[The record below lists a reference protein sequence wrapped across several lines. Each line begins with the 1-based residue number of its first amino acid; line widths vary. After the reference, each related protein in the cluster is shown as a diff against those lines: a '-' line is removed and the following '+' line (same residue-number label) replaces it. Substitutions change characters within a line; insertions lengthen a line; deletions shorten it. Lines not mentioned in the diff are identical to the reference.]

1 MKKKLSRLLCALL
14 VMTMVLAMVPAV
26 SAADKEIAKTA
37 TLLSTFETTISG
49 CTSKNHTDSK
59 NPAKDYTYKIDG
71 VDYSST
77 TSKYLEKVSTS
88 AGKTT
93 WKVKAVNTAKDSG
106 EDTVK
111 LVATCPTCQKTA
123 TYNVTVKYAEIKS
136 FVLDTD
142 KTTLTITKNAA
153 EMPVDGDESKAT
165 VFVKPLDTNKKEDTV
180 NQKVQWRSSNSLAVK
195 VTADSVDTR
204 KATLQVTGKAG
215 AKATI
220 TAIPEGS
227 STLSYSF
234 TVTVTDNNL
243 TLSLD
248 KDEMSMEVDKE
259 ASVKATMGGPLK
271 DSRCYISWYPAKND
285 LTDAQRHKDLQRL
298 INDNTV
304 KVTDVAELTGD
315 LNGTFKALKTGD
327 FYLLAQAYTR
337 DGRKY
342 SDIQVCH
349 VYVKDGSYEIKI
361 EPTQAVASTDNASTV
376 ETEKKAGK
384 YNPKDENSKF
394 YTGEEY
400 ADKDRLALTAWLKS
414 ASMSAEAKIAATWTV
429 EDSGI
434 VAFENTDSSIR
445 TKTVSTIKNQE
456 TVNIRAMG
464 KGKTTVTAETKEGKA
479 TFTITVWDS
488 IKLIAPSTTPYDYTN
503 EITVSSDNPLASMQ
517 AKKPTFSVDVMTS
530 AGKRGMSVPV
540 EWQGREIDTKNG
552 TVKFNGVLKLNQN
565 ENYTVY
571 QLGTLNFN
579 GVWTE
584 SKTANTT
591 VYAIT
596 KISDSAS
603 SIKITTQPQSASYNV
618 GKKVEALKVV
628 ATGSSNL
635 TYQWYDGD
643 TNKPISGATKATYT
657 PSISKSGTFKYYCIV
672 SAGSEYVIS
681 DTAVIKVSG
690 EYRVELSNSSG
701 SAVGNPTAVVG
712 SGTTYSVDVQK
723 WDYDSGKYGTAGS
736 CTVTWDVTKNSEY
749 GSVSS
754 TSSSVTFTGK
764 AAKAASKGYNAM
776 VVTATIKKNGTEVGT
791 DEISVTVNPAEA
803 STVKQSVGSGAALKA
818 SSITSAVTKA
828 AGSNAKLS
836 YIIFNTPKSCTLQK
850 SSSSS
855 SSIGDTKCYVSTTSG
870 QKLSDVYV
878 KTSASSASVT
888 YTAYDADDYVLATG
902 TVSFDAND
910 SGDTITASG
919 ASLKTIGAADQ
930 ITGEYAK
937 ADYVKFDLPRASE
950 GKLYYDYTTISDFG
964 GEVKDSDKYYLDASS
979 SQNDIEDVYFLP
991 AAGVTGKFK
1000 IDYTAYSSSNSD
1012 LGSGTITVNIKSKTS
1027 SDKFTDVSTKTGF
1040 QWAADSIDFGADN
1053 GIIKGATTYTF
1064 APSQSLTRAQ
1074 LVTILY
1080 RAAGSPSVSGVTN
1093 PFKDTKSDYYTNA
1106 MLWAYKN
1113 SIVTGTSA
1121 TTFSPD
1127 SPVTRE
1133 QIAAILYRYMG
1144 SPTATGSLTGFTDRA
1159 NVSTYATTAMQWA
1172 IGKGYITGIG
1182 TKLDPKGNATRAQV
1196 AVIIHRFLTK

>member
-14 VMTMVLAMVPAV
+14 VLTMVLAMVPAV
-26 SAADKEIAKTA
+26 SAAGEGMSASNPIELYVGEELKADEFRSFKCPTHNAKTTTTC
-37 TLLSTFETTISG
+37 TLVDASDNSVSTKSGYVTYSSGYITAKSTTLTTRNGNVEENVAKFTMKCSTKDCTESLTRYYKVYSTAKGVTLKDASGTTISDTLRISKG
-49 CTSKNHTDSK
+49 EELKVYYTLNPVTMNPENITAETEDSAVAVVTS
-59 NPAKDYTYKIDG
+59 DG
-71 VDYSST
+71 WDM
-77 TSKYLEKVSTS
+77 S
-88 AGKTT
+88 AGKPYF
-93 WKVKAVNTAKDSG
+93 
-106 EDTVK
+106 TVK
-111 LVATCPTCQKTA
+111 GVENGCTTKLVIKLDEGRSSKVTKT
-123 TYNVTVKYAEIKS
+123 VTIITGGIGLLTLKNGNDIVSKSNYETSEIQTLNAA
-136 FVLDTD
+136 VDD
-142 KTTLTITKNAA
+142 TLTLTPMADA
-153 EMPVDGDESKAT
+153 VLGKASD
-165 VFVKPLDTNKKEDTV
+165 VS
-180 NQKVQWRSSNSLAVK
+180 WS
-195 VTADSVDTR
+195 VTGSADISISSVDS
-204 KATLQVTGKAG
+204 KTGKATFKVEG
-215 AKATI
+215 TGSATI
-220 TAIPEGS
+220 TADLNSTKAKVNVLVLSKATKVEVVAAYSTDTTKSLIDDGEMAISDTLNLKAKITPSANQTSAENAKWTITSGS
-227 STLSYSF
+227 SHVEFTSKNVDADDSSLAKGE
-234 TVTVTDNNL
+234 TVTLKPKKAGTF
-243 TLSLD
+243 TLKVEL
-248 KDEMSMEVDKE
+248 
-259 ASVKATMGGPLK
+259 GGK
-271 DSRCYISWYPAKND
+271 SD
-285 LTDAQRHKDLQRL
+285 
-298 INDNTV
+298 
-304 KVTDVAELTGD
+304 ELTMKI
-315 LNGTFKALKTGD
+315 NAASK
-327 FYLLAQAYTR
+327 
-337 DGRKY
+337 
-342 SDIQVCH
+342 V
-349 VYVKDGSYEIKI
+349 VYVKSLSNTSKLSPTVRDGSTQEIVDQMNSSSSAYRYI
-361 EPTQAVASTDNASTV
+361 SATTTEN
-376 ETEKKAGK
+376 ETI
-384 YNPKDENSKF
+384 Y
-394 YTGEEY
+394 
-400 ADKDRLALTAWLKS
+400 
-414 ASMSAEAKIAATWTV
+414 
-429 EDSGI
+429 
-434 VAFENTDSSIR
+434 
-445 TKTVSTIKNQE
+445 
-456 TVNIRAMG
+456 
-464 KGKTTVTAETKEGKA
+464 
-479 TFTITVWDS
+479 
-488 IKLIAPSTTPYDYTN
+488 
-503 EITVSSDNPLASMQ
+503 
-517 AKKPTFSVDVMTS
+517 
-530 AGKRGMSVPV
+530 VPV
-540 EWQGREIDTKNG
+540 EWRTARKNNDGTATVYGLVMSEDEDGTIYDYSQLNATSSLQVTATAKLSDEATISKIEITSSKDLAIADDRVTLTANAEVMPSNA
-552 TVKFNGVLKLNQN
+552 TVK
-565 ENYTVY
+565 
-571 QLGTLNFN
+571 
-579 GVWTE
+579 
-584 SKTANTT
+584 
-591 VYAIT
+591 
-596 KISDSAS
+596 
-603 SIKITTQPQSASYNV
+603 
-618 GKKVEALKVV
+618 
-628 ATGSSNL
+628 
-635 TYQWYDGD
+635 YQWYVNGKSVKD
-643 TNKPISGATKATYT
+643 ATSKTYT
-657 PSISKSGTFKYYCIV
+657 YTIPKAS
-672 SAGSEYVIS
+672 S
-681 DTAVIKVSG
+681 D
-690 EYRVELSNSSG
+690 
-701 SAVGNPTAVVG
+701 
-712 SGTTYSVDVQK
+712 
-723 WDYDSGKYGTAGS
+723 
-736 CTVTWDVTKNSEY
+736 
-749 GSVSS
+749 SS
-754 TSSSVTFTGK
+754 TSYKFK
-764 AAKAASKGYNAM
+764 CE
-776 VVTATIKKNGTEVGT
+776 VTATYKGESTSTMSKEYTVSVSRDYAVSVSTSTGKTSFTVGDKPELEAT
-791 DEISVTVNPAEA
+791 LTYKGSKVSNPSVTWKIYDEKENSIDSNVATLSASGSTATLTTKAVKNASGDKIVVRATISANGQSFSSSATLTIKPAEA

-964 GEVKDSDKYYLDASS
+964 GEVKESDKYYLDASS

-1000 IDYTAYSSSNSD
+1000 IDYTAYSSSSSD

>member
-1 MKKKLSRLLCALL
+1 MSKEYTVSVSRDY
-14 VMTMVLAMVPAV
+14 AV
-26 SAADKEIAKTA
+26 SVSTSTGKTSFTVGDKPELEATLTYKGSKVSNPSVTWKIYDEKENSIDSNVATLSASGSTA
-37 TLLSTFETTISG
+37 TLTTKAVKNASGDKIVVRATISANG
-49 CTSKNHTDSK
+49 QSF
-59 NPAKDYTYKIDG
+59 
-71 VDYSST
+71 SS
-77 TSKYLEKVSTS
+77 S
-88 AGKTT
+88 A
-93 WKVKAVNTAKDSG
+93 
-106 EDTVK
+106 
-111 LVATCPTCQKTA
+111 
-123 TYNVTVKYAEIKS
+123 
-136 FVLDTD
+136 
-142 KTTLTITKNAA
+142 TLTIK
-153 EMPVDGDESKAT
+153 
-165 VFVKPLDTNKKEDTV
+165 
-180 NQKVQWRSSNSLAVK
+180 
-195 VTADSVDTR
+195 
-204 KATLQVTGKAG
+204 
-215 AKATI
+215 
-220 TAIPEGS
+220 
-227 STLSYSF
+227 
-234 TVTVTDNNL
+234 
-243 TLSLD
+243 
-248 KDEMSMEVDKE
+248 
-259 ASVKATMGGPLK
+259 
-271 DSRCYISWYPAKND
+271 
-285 LTDAQRHKDLQRL
+285 
-298 INDNTV
+298 
-304 KVTDVAELTGD
+304 
-315 LNGTFKALKTGD
+315 
-327 FYLLAQAYTR
+327 
-337 DGRKY
+337 
-342 SDIQVCH
+342 
-349 VYVKDGSYEIKI
+349 
-361 EPTQAVASTDNASTV
+361 
-376 ETEKKAGK
+376 
-384 YNPKDENSKF
+384 
-394 YTGEEY
+394 
-400 ADKDRLALTAWLKS
+400 
-414 ASMSAEAKIAATWTV
+414 
-429 EDSGI
+429 
-434 VAFENTDSSIR
+434 
-445 TKTVSTIKNQE
+445 
-456 TVNIRAMG
+456 
-464 KGKTTVTAETKEGKA
+464 
-479 TFTITVWDS
+479 
-488 IKLIAPSTTPYDYTN
+488 
-503 EITVSSDNPLASMQ
+503 
-517 AKKPTFSVDVMTS
+517 
-530 AGKRGMSVPV
+530 
-540 EWQGREIDTKNG
+540 
-552 TVKFNGVLKLNQN
+552 
-565 ENYTVY
+565 
-571 QLGTLNFN
+571 
-579 GVWTE
+579 
-584 SKTANTT
+584 
-591 VYAIT
+591 
-596 KISDSAS
+596 
-603 SIKITTQPQSASYNV
+603 
-618 GKKVEALKVV
+618 
-628 ATGSSNL
+628 
-635 TYQWYDGD
+635 
-643 TNKPISGATKATYT
+643 
-657 PSISKSGTFKYYCIV
+657 
-672 SAGSEYVIS
+672 
-681 DTAVIKVSG
+681 
-690 EYRVELSNSSG
+690 
-701 SAVGNPTAVVG
+701 
-712 SGTTYSVDVQK
+712 
-723 WDYDSGKYGTAGS
+723 
-736 CTVTWDVTKNSEY
+736 
-749 GSVSS
+749 
-754 TSSSVTFTGK
+754 
-764 AAKAASKGYNAM
+764 
-776 VVTATIKKNGTEVGT
+776 
-791 DEISVTVNPAEA
+791 PAEA

-964 GEVKDSDKYYLDASS
+964 GEVKESDKYYLDASS

>member
-14 VMTMVLAMVPAV
+14 VLTMVLAMVPAV
-26 SAADKEIAKTA
+26 SAAGTGKSADDPIVLYDGQTSSDVPKCTGNHTLTA
-37 TLLSTFETTISG
+37 TFYEVFGSTESNTTKYVSFN
-49 CTSKNHTDSK
+49 SKTGLIT
-59 NPAKDYTYKIDG
+59 AKDATYKNGTWG
-71 VDYSST
+71 V
-77 TSKYLEKVSTS
+77 
-88 AGKTT
+88 
-93 WKVKAVNTAKDSG
+93 VKAVFSCKNADLTDTVRYYKVFDNAKSITLTDESGTKITNSLRATAGGANVYFTGYTGNPALISVSTDDKTIATAEINETGYSAKKPYFTVTAVGEGTTTLYVTIDQGRSTEKTTSYMVITGRSGVLTLKKGTEVISQSNYRTDEVKDGTLSASVDDTLTLTPSADSTLGNVSDVKWVVNDAKDLETYGLEDETPADVTFEKVDAKTKAATFRFELSG
-106 EDTVK
+106 VAVLKAK
-111 LVATCPTCQKTA
+111 LGTESAVVIVNIVSNIRKVAIEG
-123 TYNVTVKYAEIKS
+123 TY
-136 FVLDTD
+136 TD
-142 KTTLTITKNAA
+142 DKALID
-153 EMPVDGDESKAT
+153 DGQMNNNGKLNLS
-165 VFVKPLDTNKKEDTV
+165 
-180 NQKVQWRSSNSLAVK
+180 VK
-195 VTADSVDTR
+195 VTPDANKGDAVSAKWTITSGSDFVAYEKNADSKIDVDDNTV
-204 KATLQVTGKAG
+204 ATGKAVTLK
-215 AKATI
+215 AKRAGTFTI
-220 TAIPEGS
+220 KVE
-227 STLSYSF
+227 L
-234 TVTVTDNNL
+234 
-243 TLSLD
+243 
-248 KDEMSMEVDKE
+248 
-259 ASVKATMGGPLK
+259 GGK
-271 DSRCYISWYPAKND
+271 SD
-285 LTDAQRHKDLQRL
+285 
-298 INDNTV
+298 
-304 KVTDVAELTGD
+304 ELTMKI
-315 LNGTFKALKTGD
+315 NAASK
-327 FYLLAQAYTR
+327 
-337 DGRKY
+337 
-342 SDIQVCH
+342 V
-349 VYVKDGSYEIKI
+349 VYVKSLSNTSKLSPTVRDGSTQEIVDQMNSSSSAYRYI
-361 EPTQAVASTDNASTV
+361 SATTTEN
-376 ETEKKAGK
+376 ETI
-384 YNPKDENSKF
+384 Y
-394 YTGEEY
+394 
-400 ADKDRLALTAWLKS
+400 
-414 ASMSAEAKIAATWTV
+414 
-429 EDSGI
+429 
-434 VAFENTDSSIR
+434 
-445 TKTVSTIKNQE
+445 
-456 TVNIRAMG
+456 
-464 KGKTTVTAETKEGKA
+464 
-479 TFTITVWDS
+479 
-488 IKLIAPSTTPYDYTN
+488 
-503 EITVSSDNPLASMQ
+503 
-517 AKKPTFSVDVMTS
+517 
-530 AGKRGMSVPV
+530 VPV
-540 EWQGREIDTKNG
+540 EWRTARKNNDGTATVYGLVMSEDEDGTIYDYSQLNATSSLQVTATAKLSDEATISKIEITSSKDLAIADDRVTLTANAEVMPSNA
-552 TVKFNGVLKLNQN
+552 TVK
-565 ENYTVY
+565 
-571 QLGTLNFN
+571 
-579 GVWTE
+579 
-584 SKTANTT
+584 
-591 VYAIT
+591 
-596 KISDSAS
+596 
-603 SIKITTQPQSASYNV
+603 
-618 GKKVEALKVV
+618 
-628 ATGSSNL
+628 
-635 TYQWYDGD
+635 YQWYVNGKSVKD
-643 TNKPISGATKATYT
+643 ATSKTYT
-657 PSISKSGTFKYYCIV
+657 YTIPKAS
-672 SAGSEYVIS
+672 S
-681 DTAVIKVSG
+681 D
-690 EYRVELSNSSG
+690 
-701 SAVGNPTAVVG
+701 
-712 SGTTYSVDVQK
+712 
-723 WDYDSGKYGTAGS
+723 
-736 CTVTWDVTKNSEY
+736 
-749 GSVSS
+749 SS
-754 TSSSVTFTGK
+754 TSYKFK
-764 AAKAASKGYNAM
+764 CE
-776 VVTATIKKNGTEVGT
+776 VTATYKGESTSTMSKEYTVSVSRDYAVSVSTSTGKTSFTVGDKPELEAT
-791 DEISVTVNPAEA
+791 LTYKGSKVSNPSVTWKIYDEKENSIDSNVATLSASGSTATLTTKAVKNASGDKIVVRATISANGQSFSSSATLTIKPAEA

-919 ASLKTIGAADQ
+919 ASLKTIGAVDQ
-930 ITGEYAK
+930 ITGEYAN
-937 ADYVKFDLPRASE
+937 ADYVKFDLPKASE

>member
-1 MKKKLSRLLCALL
+1 VTTREGDTNTYEYDANCSKNITAEATLTDDAAVTKVEITSNKDLAIADDRVTLTANAEVMPSNATVKYQWYVNGKSVKDATSKTYTYTIPKASSDSSTSYKFKCEVTATYKGESTSTMSKEYTVSVSRDY
-14 VMTMVLAMVPAV
+14 AV
-26 SAADKEIAKTA
+26 SVSTSTGKTSFTVGDKPELEATLTYKGSKVSNPSVTWKIYDEKENSIDSNVATLSASGSTA
-37 TLLSTFETTISG
+37 TLTTKAVKKASGDKIVVRATISANG
-49 CTSKNHTDSK
+49 QSF
-59 NPAKDYTYKIDG
+59 
-71 VDYSST
+71 SS
-77 TSKYLEKVSTS
+77 SE
-88 AGKTT
+88 
-93 WKVKAVNTAKDSG
+93 
-106 EDTVK
+106 
-111 LVATCPTCQKTA
+111 
-123 TYNVTVKYAEIKS
+123 
-136 FVLDTD
+136 
-142 KTTLTITKNAA
+142 TLTIK
-153 EMPVDGDESKAT
+153 
-165 VFVKPLDTNKKEDTV
+165 
-180 NQKVQWRSSNSLAVK
+180 
-195 VTADSVDTR
+195 
-204 KATLQVTGKAG
+204 
-215 AKATI
+215 
-220 TAIPEGS
+220 
-227 STLSYSF
+227 
-234 TVTVTDNNL
+234 
-243 TLSLD
+243 
-248 KDEMSMEVDKE
+248 
-259 ASVKATMGGPLK
+259 
-271 DSRCYISWYPAKND
+271 
-285 LTDAQRHKDLQRL
+285 
-298 INDNTV
+298 
-304 KVTDVAELTGD
+304 
-315 LNGTFKALKTGD
+315 
-327 FYLLAQAYTR
+327 
-337 DGRKY
+337 
-342 SDIQVCH
+342 
-349 VYVKDGSYEIKI
+349 
-361 EPTQAVASTDNASTV
+361 
-376 ETEKKAGK
+376 
-384 YNPKDENSKF
+384 
-394 YTGEEY
+394 
-400 ADKDRLALTAWLKS
+400 
-414 ASMSAEAKIAATWTV
+414 
-429 EDSGI
+429 
-434 VAFENTDSSIR
+434 
-445 TKTVSTIKNQE
+445 
-456 TVNIRAMG
+456 
-464 KGKTTVTAETKEGKA
+464 
-479 TFTITVWDS
+479 
-488 IKLIAPSTTPYDYTN
+488 
-503 EITVSSDNPLASMQ
+503 
-517 AKKPTFSVDVMTS
+517 
-530 AGKRGMSVPV
+530 
-540 EWQGREIDTKNG
+540 
-552 TVKFNGVLKLNQN
+552 
-565 ENYTVY
+565 
-571 QLGTLNFN
+571 
-579 GVWTE
+579 
-584 SKTANTT
+584 
-591 VYAIT
+591 
-596 KISDSAS
+596 
-603 SIKITTQPQSASYNV
+603 
-618 GKKVEALKVV
+618 
-628 ATGSSNL
+628 
-635 TYQWYDGD
+635 
-643 TNKPISGATKATYT
+643 
-657 PSISKSGTFKYYCIV
+657 
-672 SAGSEYVIS
+672 
-681 DTAVIKVSG
+681 
-690 EYRVELSNSSG
+690 
-701 SAVGNPTAVVG
+701 
-712 SGTTYSVDVQK
+712 
-723 WDYDSGKYGTAGS
+723 
-736 CTVTWDVTKNSEY
+736 
-749 GSVSS
+749 
-754 TSSSVTFTGK
+754 
-764 AAKAASKGYNAM
+764 
-776 VVTATIKKNGTEVGT
+776 
-791 DEISVTVNPAEA
+791 PAEA

-964 GEVKDSDKYYLDASS
+964 GEVKESDKYYLDASS

-1012 LGSGTITVNIKSKTS
+1012 LGSGTITVNIKSKTA

>member
-26 SAADKEIAKTA
+26 SAEGTGKSADDPIVLYDGQTSSDVPKCTGNHTLTATFYEVFGSTESKTTKYVSFNSKTGLITAKDATYKNGTWGVVKAVFSCKNSDLTDNVRYYKVFDNAKSITLTDESGTKITNSLRATAGGANVYFTGYTGNPALISVSTDDKTIATAEINETGYSAKKPYFTVTAVGEGTTTLYVTIDQGRSTEKTTSYLVITGRSGVLTLKKGTEVISQSNYRTDEVKDGTLSASVDDTLTLTPSADSTLGNVSDVKWVVNDAKDLETYGLKDETPADVTFEKVDAKTKAATFRFERSGVAVLKAKLGTESAVVIVNIVSNIRKVAIEGTYTDDKALIDDGQMNNNGKLNLSVKVTPDANKGDAVSAKWTITSGSDFVAYEKNADSKIDVDDNTVATGKAVTLKAKRAGTFTIKVELGGKSDELTMKINKQGTVIQIKRIPTNKLRATVRAGTADEIVQQMNENVLYNSITAIDSEGYNVQVPVRWYDAQISSDKKSATVSGYAVTTREGDTNTYEYDANCSKNITAEATLTDDAAVTKVEITSSKDLAIADDRVTLTANAEVMPSNATVKYQWYVNGKSVKDATSKTYTYTIPKASSDSSTSYKFKCEVTATYKGESTSTMSKEYTVSVSRDYAVSVSTSTGKTSFTVGDKPELEATLTYKGSKVSNPSVTWKIYDEKENSIDSNVATLSASGSTA
-37 TLLSTFETTISG
+37 TLTTKAVKNASGDKIVVRATISANG
-49 CTSKNHTDSK
+49 QSF
-59 NPAKDYTYKIDG
+59 
-71 VDYSST
+71 SS
-77 TSKYLEKVSTS
+77 S
-88 AGKTT
+88 
-93 WKVKAVNTAKDSG
+93 
-106 EDTVK
+106 
-111 LVATCPTCQKTA
+111 
-123 TYNVTVKYAEIKS
+123 
-136 FVLDTD
+136 
-142 KTTLTITKNAA
+142 TTLTIK
-153 EMPVDGDESKAT
+153 
-165 VFVKPLDTNKKEDTV
+165 
-180 NQKVQWRSSNSLAVK
+180 
-195 VTADSVDTR
+195 
-204 KATLQVTGKAG
+204 
-215 AKATI
+215 
-220 TAIPEGS
+220 
-227 STLSYSF
+227 
-234 TVTVTDNNL
+234 
-243 TLSLD
+243 
-248 KDEMSMEVDKE
+248 
-259 ASVKATMGGPLK
+259 
-271 DSRCYISWYPAKND
+271 
-285 LTDAQRHKDLQRL
+285 
-298 INDNTV
+298 
-304 KVTDVAELTGD
+304 
-315 LNGTFKALKTGD
+315 
-327 FYLLAQAYTR
+327 
-337 DGRKY
+337 
-342 SDIQVCH
+342 
-349 VYVKDGSYEIKI
+349 
-361 EPTQAVASTDNASTV
+361 
-376 ETEKKAGK
+376 
-384 YNPKDENSKF
+384 
-394 YTGEEY
+394 
-400 ADKDRLALTAWLKS
+400 
-414 ASMSAEAKIAATWTV
+414 
-429 EDSGI
+429 
-434 VAFENTDSSIR
+434 
-445 TKTVSTIKNQE
+445 
-456 TVNIRAMG
+456 
-464 KGKTTVTAETKEGKA
+464 
-479 TFTITVWDS
+479 
-488 IKLIAPSTTPYDYTN
+488 
-503 EITVSSDNPLASMQ
+503 
-517 AKKPTFSVDVMTS
+517 
-530 AGKRGMSVPV
+530 
-540 EWQGREIDTKNG
+540 
-552 TVKFNGVLKLNQN
+552 
-565 ENYTVY
+565 
-571 QLGTLNFN
+571 
-579 GVWTE
+579 
-584 SKTANTT
+584 
-591 VYAIT
+591 
-596 KISDSAS
+596 
-603 SIKITTQPQSASYNV
+603 
-618 GKKVEALKVV
+618 
-628 ATGSSNL
+628 
-635 TYQWYDGD
+635 
-643 TNKPISGATKATYT
+643 
-657 PSISKSGTFKYYCIV
+657 
-672 SAGSEYVIS
+672 
-681 DTAVIKVSG
+681 
-690 EYRVELSNSSG
+690 
-701 SAVGNPTAVVG
+701 
-712 SGTTYSVDVQK
+712 
-723 WDYDSGKYGTAGS
+723 
-736 CTVTWDVTKNSEY
+736 
-749 GSVSS
+749 
-754 TSSSVTFTGK
+754 
-764 AAKAASKGYNAM
+764 
-776 VVTATIKKNGTEVGT
+776 
-791 DEISVTVNPAEA
+791 PAEA

-818 SSITSAVTKA
+818 SNITSAITKA

-964 GEVKDSDKYYLDASS
+964 GEVKESDKYYLDASS

>member
-1 MKKKLSRLLCALL
+1 MNNNGKLNLSVKVTPDANKGD
-14 VMTMVLAMVPAV
+14 AV
-26 SAADKEIAKTA
+26 SAKWTITSGSDFAAYEKNADSKIDVDDNTVATGKAVTLKAKRAGTFTIKVELGGKSDELTMKINKQGTVIQIKRIPTNKLRATVRAGTADEIVQQMNENVLYNSITAIDSEGYNVQVPVRWYDAQISSDKKSATVSGYAVTTREGDTNTYEYDANCSKNITAEATLTDDAAVTKVEITSNKDLAIADDRVTLTANAEVMPSNATVKYQWYVNGKSVKDATSKTYTYTIPKASSDSSTSYKFKCEVTA
-37 TLLSTFETTISG
+37 TYKGESTSTM
-49 CTSKNHTDSK
+49 SKEYTVSVSR
-59 NPAKDYTYKIDG
+59 DYA
-71 VDYSST
+71 VS
-77 TSKYLEKVSTS
+77 VSTS
-88 AGKTT
+88 TGKTSFTVGDKPELEATLTYKGSKVSNPSVT
-93 WKVKAVNTAKDSG
+93 WKIYDEKENSIDSNVATLSASGSTLTTKAVKNASG
-106 EDTVK
+106 DKIV
-111 LVATCPTCQKTA
+111 VRATISANGQ
-123 TYNVTVKYAEIKS
+123 S
-136 FVLDTD
+136 FSSS
-142 KTTLTITKNAA
+142 TTLTIK
-153 EMPVDGDESKAT
+153 
-165 VFVKPLDTNKKEDTV
+165 
-180 NQKVQWRSSNSLAVK
+180 
-195 VTADSVDTR
+195 
-204 KATLQVTGKAG
+204 
-215 AKATI
+215 
-220 TAIPEGS
+220 
-227 STLSYSF
+227 
-234 TVTVTDNNL
+234 
-243 TLSLD
+243 
-248 KDEMSMEVDKE
+248 
-259 ASVKATMGGPLK
+259 
-271 DSRCYISWYPAKND
+271 
-285 LTDAQRHKDLQRL
+285 
-298 INDNTV
+298 
-304 KVTDVAELTGD
+304 
-315 LNGTFKALKTGD
+315 
-327 FYLLAQAYTR
+327 
-337 DGRKY
+337 
-342 SDIQVCH
+342 
-349 VYVKDGSYEIKI
+349 
-361 EPTQAVASTDNASTV
+361 
-376 ETEKKAGK
+376 
-384 YNPKDENSKF
+384 
-394 YTGEEY
+394 
-400 ADKDRLALTAWLKS
+400 
-414 ASMSAEAKIAATWTV
+414 
-429 EDSGI
+429 
-434 VAFENTDSSIR
+434 
-445 TKTVSTIKNQE
+445 
-456 TVNIRAMG
+456 
-464 KGKTTVTAETKEGKA
+464 
-479 TFTITVWDS
+479 
-488 IKLIAPSTTPYDYTN
+488 
-503 EITVSSDNPLASMQ
+503 
-517 AKKPTFSVDVMTS
+517 
-530 AGKRGMSVPV
+530 
-540 EWQGREIDTKNG
+540 
-552 TVKFNGVLKLNQN
+552 
-565 ENYTVY
+565 
-571 QLGTLNFN
+571 
-579 GVWTE
+579 
-584 SKTANTT
+584 
-591 VYAIT
+591 
-596 KISDSAS
+596 
-603 SIKITTQPQSASYNV
+603 
-618 GKKVEALKVV
+618 
-628 ATGSSNL
+628 
-635 TYQWYDGD
+635 
-643 TNKPISGATKATYT
+643 
-657 PSISKSGTFKYYCIV
+657 
-672 SAGSEYVIS
+672 
-681 DTAVIKVSG
+681 
-690 EYRVELSNSSG
+690 
-701 SAVGNPTAVVG
+701 
-712 SGTTYSVDVQK
+712 
-723 WDYDSGKYGTAGS
+723 
-736 CTVTWDVTKNSEY
+736 
-749 GSVSS
+749 
-754 TSSSVTFTGK
+754 
-764 AAKAASKGYNAM
+764 
-776 VVTATIKKNGTEVGT
+776 
-791 DEISVTVNPAEA
+791 PAEA

-1012 LGSGTITVNIKSKTS
+1012 LGSGTITVTIKSKTS

-1080 RAAGSPSVSGVTN
+1080 RAAGSPSVSSVTN

>member
-1 MKKKLSRLLCALL
+1 
-14 VMTMVLAMVPAV
+14 MTMVLAMVPAV
-26 SAADKEIAKTA
+26 SAAGTGKSADDPIVLYDGQTSSDVPKCTGNHTLTA
-37 TLLSTFETTISG
+37 TFYEVFGSTESKTTKYVSFN
-49 CTSKNHTDSK
+49 SKTGLIT
-59 NPAKDYTYKIDG
+59 AKDATYKNGTWG
-71 VDYSST
+71 V
-77 TSKYLEKVSTS
+77 
-88 AGKTT
+88 
-93 WKVKAVNTAKDSG
+93 VKAVFSCKNADLT
-106 EDTVK
+106 DTVRYYK
-111 LVATCPTCQKTA
+111 VFDNAKSITLTDESGTIITNSLRATAGGANVYFTGYTGNPALISVSTDDKTIA
-123 TYNVTVKYAEIKS
+123 TAEINETGYSAKKPYFTVTAVGEGTTTLYVTIDQGRS
-136 FVLDTD
+136 TE
-142 KTTLTITKNAA
+142 KTTSYMVITGRSGVLTLKKGTEVISQSNYRTDEVKDGTLSASVDDTLTLTPSADSTLGNVSDVKWVVNDAKNLETYGLEDETPADVTFEKVDAKTKAA
-153 EMPVDGDESKAT
+153 TFRFERSGVAVLKAKLGTESAVVIVNIVSNIRKVAIEGTYTDDKALIDDGQMNNNGKLNLS
-165 VFVKPLDTNKKEDTV
+165 
-180 NQKVQWRSSNSLAVK
+180 VK
-195 VTADSVDTR
+195 VTPDANKGDAVSAKWTITSGSDFVAYEKNADSKIDVDDNTV
-204 KATLQVTGKAG
+204 ATGKAVTLK
-215 AKATI
+215 AKRAGTFTI
-220 TAIPEGS
+220 KVE
-227 STLSYSF
+227 L
-234 TVTVTDNNL
+234 
-243 TLSLD
+243 
-248 KDEMSMEVDKE
+248 
-259 ASVKATMGGPLK
+259 GGK
-271 DSRCYISWYPAKND
+271 SD
-285 LTDAQRHKDLQRL
+285 
-298 INDNTV
+298 
-304 KVTDVAELTGD
+304 ELTMKI
-315 LNGTFKALKTGD
+315 NAASK
-327 FYLLAQAYTR
+327 
-337 DGRKY
+337 
-342 SDIQVCH
+342 V
-349 VYVKDGSYEIKI
+349 VYVKSLSNTSKLSPTVRDGSTQEIVDQMNSSSSAYRYI
-361 EPTQAVASTDNASTV
+361 SATTTEN
-376 ETEKKAGK
+376 ETI
-384 YNPKDENSKF
+384 Y
-394 YTGEEY
+394 
-400 ADKDRLALTAWLKS
+400 
-414 ASMSAEAKIAATWTV
+414 
-429 EDSGI
+429 
-434 VAFENTDSSIR
+434 
-445 TKTVSTIKNQE
+445 
-456 TVNIRAMG
+456 
-464 KGKTTVTAETKEGKA
+464 
-479 TFTITVWDS
+479 
-488 IKLIAPSTTPYDYTN
+488 
-503 EITVSSDNPLASMQ
+503 
-517 AKKPTFSVDVMTS
+517 
-530 AGKRGMSVPV
+530 VPV
-540 EWQGREIDTKNG
+540 EWRTARKNNDGTATVYGLVMSEDEDGTIYDYSQLNATSSLQVTATAKLSDEATISKIEITSSKDLAIADDRVTLTANAEVMPSNA
-552 TVKFNGVLKLNQN
+552 TVK
-565 ENYTVY
+565 
-571 QLGTLNFN
+571 
-579 GVWTE
+579 
-584 SKTANTT
+584 
-591 VYAIT
+591 
-596 KISDSAS
+596 
-603 SIKITTQPQSASYNV
+603 
-618 GKKVEALKVV
+618 
-628 ATGSSNL
+628 
-635 TYQWYDGD
+635 YQWYVNGKSVKD
-643 TNKPISGATKATYT
+643 ATSKTYT
-657 PSISKSGTFKYYCIV
+657 YTIPKAS
-672 SAGSEYVIS
+672 S
-681 DTAVIKVSG
+681 D
-690 EYRVELSNSSG
+690 
-701 SAVGNPTAVVG
+701 
-712 SGTTYSVDVQK
+712 
-723 WDYDSGKYGTAGS
+723 
-736 CTVTWDVTKNSEY
+736 
-749 GSVSS
+749 SS
-754 TSSSVTFTGK
+754 TSYKFK
-764 AAKAASKGYNAM
+764 CE
-776 VVTATIKKNGTEVGT
+776 VTATYKGESTSTMSKEYTVSVSRDYAVSVSTSTGKTSFTVGDKPELEAT
-791 DEISVTVNPAEA
+791 LTYKGSKVSNPSVTWKIYDEKENSIDSNVATLSASGSTATLTTKAVKNASGDKIVVRATISANGQSFSSSATLTIKPAEA

-1093 PFKDTKSDYYTNA
+1093 PFKDTKNDYYTNA